1 MPTLSRDVDSF
12 LCGTCTSATGP
23 FVLTLSEQQ
32 RASPCELPF
41 PRQGWR
47 WTMIAME
54 WKVVLPLPLCTTAP
68 LISIIVR
75 NTMWGA
81 SRLFSEIIHGMSL
94 TIVKNSVP
102 QYLTF
107 VDPEVEKS
115 ARLGFE
121 LI

>member
-1 MPTLSRDVDSF
+1 
-12 LCGTCTSATGP
+12 
-23 FVLTLSEQQ
+23 
-32 RASPCELPF
+32 
-41 PRQGWR
+41 
-47 WTMIAME
+47 ME
-54 WKVVLPLPLCTTAP
+54 WKVVLPLPLCATAP

-107 VDPEVEKS
+107 VDPEVEKA